1 MTRGMEAGA
10 DWNVGDGAEI
20 ETVKKSIFI
29 LLCNPN

>member
-20 ETVKKSIFI
+20 ETVKKIHFYSG
-29 LLCNPN
+29 L